1 MVDKIRPPRAAGK
14 FVEKCQ
20 ALFFGNFCQILSN
33 VENSHNLD
41 VPRGTIV
48 KALTNCST
56 SQARSLDTPGAV
68 GDTPGGVVLKNF
80 FENENV
86 FSLKSIDHF
95 TVLVY
100 YRSIERGKRKRKNKL
115 KYFFKSG

>member
-33 VENSHNLD
+33 VEKSQNLD

-48 KALTNCST
+48 KALTNWST
-56 SQARSLDTPGAV
+56 SKDRSLDTPGAV

-86 FSLKSIDHF
+86 FSLKSVDHF
-95 TVLVY
+95 IILVY
-100 YRSIERGKRKRKNKL
+100 YRSIERNRENEKIN
-115 KYFFKSG
+115 